1 MAEDYAQARKDGL
14 AWNDVLVVGPT
25 HRELEAITQAIR
37 SRLREAGELTGDE
50 REFTRLVAVDA
61 SEAQRGQAL
70 TYRAGDVIQFHQN
83 AAGYTKGERIVIDD
97 PAEVPLAD
105 AGKFALYRTEQIHL
119 AVGDVIR
126 FTGTVKTRD
135 GEHTLKNGAAHK
147 VAGFTEGGN
156 IRLDNGWLVSQDAG
170 HFRHGFVE
178 TSIGSQ
184 GRTVRRVLLG
194 MPAAA
199 GLALN
204 MQQLYVSASRAR
216 ESMRLYT
223 DAADAVREAAQ
234 RDSRQLLA
242 LDLKPE
248 VTQQEKRRRRD
259 VARQQQESV
268 LKKIAAA
275 WKKRMEWHSPEPPPP
290 APAPTH
296 AGRVRDSRQH
306 RQGPGL

>member
-1 MAEDYAQARKDGL
+1 MRRATPK
-14 AWNDVLVVGPT
+14 
-25 HRELEAITQAIR
+25 
-37 SRLREAGELTGDE
+37 
-50 REFTRLVAVDA
+50 A
-61 SEAQRGQAL
+61 SGSPS
-70 TYRAGDVIQFHQN
+70 T
-83 AAGYTKGERIVIDD
+83 D

-105 AGKFALYRTEQIHL
+105 AGKFSLYRSETIGL
-119 AVGDVIR
+119 AAGDVIR
-126 FTGTVKTRD
+126 FTGTVKTQD

-147 VAGFTEGGN
+147 VAGFTAGGN
-156 IRLDNGWLVSQDAG
+156 IRLDNGWLVPKDAG

-204 MQQLYVSASRAR
+204 MQQLYVSASRAW
-216 ESMRLYT
+216 ESMRVYT
-223 DAADAVREAAQ
+223 DAAEAVREAAQ

-248 VTQQEKRRRRD
+248 PSEQEKRRRRD
-259 VARQQQESV
+259 VARRQKESV
-268 LKKIAAA
+268 QKIISAA
-275 WKKRMEWHSPEPPPP
+275 WKKRNEWHAPEPLPPPPPPP
-290 APAPTH
+290 APAGGGLH
-296 AGRVRDSRQH
+296 AERVQGSRQH